1 MCLKGSTSKE
11 MWIRRGLLVLVMVLT
26 ALIQHTP
33 GFNLNIGSVS
43 PMLLVPFTVCVAMYE
58 RSITGLVY
66 GVFAG
71 ALWDFASTGADGMF
85 TLMLSCIGFGIGI
98 LITFILRNR
107 LVTAVLLSVISCV
120 AVAVAYWGIFVLRKG
135 YDGTWGILLTH
146 FLPKA
151 IYSAAYVFIYY
162 YLVGFII
169 SSTGKTESSKQTFI
183 G

>member
-1 MCLKGSTSKE
+1 MCLNHTPSKE
-11 MWIRRGLLVLVMVLT
+11 MGIRRGLLVLVMVLS

-33 GFNLNIGSVS
+33 GFNLNVGSIS

-58 RSITGLVY
+58 RSITGLFF

-85 TLMLSCIGFGIGI
+85 TLMLSFIGFSIGI
-98 LITFILRNR
+98 LITFTLRNR
-107 LVTAVLLSVISCV
+107 LITAVFLSVLSCV
-120 AVAVAYWGIFVLRKG
+120 AVSVAYWGVFVLRKG
-135 YDGTWGILLTH
+135 YDGTWGILFTH

-151 IYSAAYVFIYY
+151 IYSAAFVFIYY
-162 YLVGFII
+162 YLIGFII
-169 SSTGKTESSKQTFI
+169 SVTGRTENSKQTFI